1 MIFIEKFGAG
11 TKSRTRDPLI
21 TSQMLYQ
28 LSYTG
33 GNAVHIIYAR
43 CVCQQLC
50 SGLVN
55 FLAVLVCRSTRKAGQ
70 FSRSRLNYWY
80 LIQTKRRWLCC
91 VCRYGEVVPLRAGV
105 TRNMIVQCIPQ
116 PAHKLYGP
124 QSKEV
129 CLDNSCTGSR
139 NNKETVV
146 LTTPFRRNKGEY
158 LTGTLAKDTAAFF
171 LTSCS
176 CIRNEAYVITPLR
189 NGERIYVIRDGPQF
203 PRKLTNL
210 VIKLRE
216 RGIWV
221 VQSQRRA
228 NSRVKT
234 FCQQQELFHQDFN
247 RLYRVNTHNCPALN
261 SLPNSSE
268 DRHRTFESHRN
279 ESALCRL
286 LLDHPRQIRRY
297 VAEGIFYSGLHPAKT
312 RKCKE
317 ADVPLVQDESVF
329 CSFCHRK
336 TCFDSKQVSD
346 CLTQGQSTD
355 GGESSAEA
363 FLHNQ
368 ELHQPDCFFRNYPD
382 DTLVQVKDAEGC
394 NTKTQMFF
402 LYNPAQES
410 ESVNDAFSYKVCS
423 YARVFVVDTGQS
435 VNPLFISHEEV
446 DDIIHLQHEKDVA
459 WLREEVNVASEALG
473 NIKEILRTL

>member
-1 MIFIEKFGAG
+1 
-11 TKSRTRDPLI
+11 
-21 TSQMLYQ
+21 
-28 LSYTG
+28 
-33 GNAVHIIYAR
+33 
-43 CVCQQLC
+43 
-50 SGLVN
+50 
-55 FLAVLVCRSTRKAGQ
+55 
-70 FSRSRLNYWY
+70 
-80 LIQTKRRWLCC
+80 
-91 VCRYGEVVPLRAGV
+91 
-105 TRNMIVQCIPQ
+105 MIVQCVPP

-124 QSKEV
+124 QSQEV
-129 CLDNSCTGSR
+129 CLDNSCSGRR
-139 NNKETVV
+139 NKQEAVV

-171 LTSCS
+171 LASCS

-189 NGERIYVIRDGPQF
+189 DGERIYVIRDSPEF

-228 NSRVKT
+228 NSRVNS
-234 FCQQQELFHQDFN
+234 FCQQRQSYHQDFTC
-247 RLYRVNTHNCPALN
+247 LYKVNAHNCPALN
-261 SLPNSSE
+261 SLPSSSE
-268 DRHRTFESHRN
+268 DRHQTFESHRN

-297 VAEGIFYSGLHPAKT
+297 VAEGIFYSGLHPPKKQ
-312 RKCKE
+312 KCKK

-336 TCFDSKQVSD
+336 TCFDTKQVSD
-346 CLTQGQSTD
+346 CLAQGPTA
-355 GGESSAEA
+355 GECGAEV

-382 DTLVQVKDAEGC
+382 DALVHVKDAEGRSA
-394 NTKTQMFF
+394 KTQMFF

-410 ESVNDAFSYKVCS
+410 ESVDSAFSYKVCS

-435 VNPLFISHEEV
+435 VNPLFISHEEM
-446 DDIIHLQHEKDVA
+446 DDIIRLQHEKDVA
-459 WLREEVNVASEALG
+459 RLREAVNVASEALG